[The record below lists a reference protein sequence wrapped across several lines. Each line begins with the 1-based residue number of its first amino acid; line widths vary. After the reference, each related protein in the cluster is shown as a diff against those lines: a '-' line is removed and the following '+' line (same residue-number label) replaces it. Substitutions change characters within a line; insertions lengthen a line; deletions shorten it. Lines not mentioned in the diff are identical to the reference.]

1 MAEVSS
7 QTLHIVARELASE
20 LNEAR
25 ASLEAFGEQQDNL
38 ALLRKCNEHLHSV
51 HGALRVAEVYGAA
64 LLAEEMGQ
72 VAHYLI
78 ANFAEKRHLAEG
90 LDALMRAMVQ
100 LPTYLERVMSGGR
113 DMALVLLPLLNDLRA
128 VRGHALLSEGTLL
141 LLNLSSD
148 QQANPTAG
156 AGDGALTVSQWARK
170 LRTRFQ
176 LGLLGWIKGE
186 RIDQNLEI
194 LSRTAEKLEH
204 VATTQAVFQLWWVVG
219 SVLEA
224 LREGGL
230 EGSASVKRL
239 LGQADREMKRLYEL
253 GEARYADSP
262 PLELLNNLLYYVA
275 RARTNGPRVAAVRA
289 SFRLSELLPVDD
301 GVEQARESL
310 SAPSVKLMKT
320 VAAAIKEDLSRVKDA
335 LDIFV
340 RQGGTQV
347 DELAPQ
353 LDLLKKIAD
362 TLGVLGL
369 GELRDKVQTETADLQ
384 NIVAQ
389 KSAATEGTLLR
400 MAATLI
406 KVEDSLDEQ
415 LVGMIVP
422 TAEAGAAPPKP
433 AGPDDIEFRL
443 VTEAV
448 LRECIVNM
456 ARIKEAIAHSVEK
469 PREAQAIDQIPQL
482 MRGITAGLLMLGK
495 TRVVEIMEGIDKALQ
510 NFVRSDGLTLPQ
522 EAVDRLAD
530 AIVAVEY
537 YMETIQAGRADPWYM
552 LDNAET
558 CLRFLA
564 EAQPIPR
571 VESYGAGS
579 DHARTVVIEPSASTV
594 ALGTVHEPT
603 SVLDPVTQEVRRP
616 TKPAAAPQPA
626 ATEPPPIPPALTKPV
641 DREVDPEFV
650 ELFIEEAK
658 DEIAK
663 LNQFFP
669 LWDSNPQDQEALVNV
684 RRSFHTL
691 KGSGRMVGAQLIG
704 DFAWSIE
711 NMLNRVINK
720 TLDRTPDMMALMRSA
735 VAAVPELVEQ
745 LETGRAPRA
754 DIAKIINTSN
764 GLAGVRPGS
773 STPAPQ
779 ATPAVRRAPEAPV
792 LATAAA
798 RPQVAA
804 APAPEKK
811 TAPAVAPP
819 RASFEPPMDPGLH
832 EIYAKETAGHLA
844 AIRKFIGACALATAP
859 YAVSEDLHRSC
870 HTLSGTA
877 KTAGAR
883 QGIKIAEPLNRYI
896 RKLYDNSIGLSDPG
910 LAALKDSVTAIQ
922 QVVDNINETTGFF
935 LDHGSIVNRLVELEH
950 GLDLEISRLAD
961 RLSATNITASGEY
974 VAPSVTTIVHEQL
987 RVPELKRE
995 PVLSSVPQAQV
1006 PVMHVEKPSGAVA
1019 QARPAG
1025 AHEPATIE
1033 LAPIEPG
1040 VLATGLFVA
1049 EPSVLEAT
1057 IDVAHAVAAESA
1069 QKHAEAVE
1077 ITVDPAALHEQVTL
1091 DSASKDA
1098 SADAALVTAAPAGVT
1113 VDSASAPQSG
1123 HPEAVPQEITLDST
1137 AASQKISI
1145 GTAAPELA
1153 SAAASQGIDLAAA
1166 PEEVTLDPAASQEIS
1181 LDTAA
1186 LEELSRAAAAAP
1198 GIDLDLPLAAE
1209 TAAADAAA
1217 SAATQEIPLLPVAE
1231 EITLDSSAAP
1241 EEITLGSS
1249 ATSEEIALDSSAVPE
1264 EITLSSSA
1272 APEEITLSSVGAEDG
1287 SALDADSAAD
1297 EIVLDPAFTQEVAA
1311 IVLEGSGLGEEVTL
1325 DSGST
1330 DAPPAGEIV
1339 ELEATDASMLET
1351 LSWSYENFPQDRD
1364 SVASAVVTIDSQAL
1378 AVTPASVPEAIAL
1391 DVAAAAAAEEF
1402 TLGSFGEHKE
1412 IASAT
1417 PEEVT
1422 PVSTGTDEA
1431 EALIATGESDSAAL
1445 DATAATQE
1453 IPLISATAAE
1463 EITLDAGTA
1472 PEDIVLD
1479 ASASAASEEITL
1491 DAGTAPEEIT
1501 LDSSAAPEEI
1511 NLSSTGS
1518 HEEIA
1523 LGSAAATDA
1532 IARDSGQE
1540 IELASGGTPEEI
1552 TLDSAA
1558 TQEAEAI
1565 SLDDLN
1571 VGEQVTLDT
1580 ASEFKPGDASE
1591 IVELEATD
1599 ASMLETLSW
1608 SYENFPQDRDATAS
1622 TAVTNDLQTAASEA
1636 AEEIELTSSDD
1647 LTQES
1652 VVLET
1657 PDDLGVVGEAADID
1671 VTSRSLLQMNE
1682 PLPPEAS
1689 DIVIETAAWA
1699 AEFEP
1704 PVLPMETSHAV
1715 NRDDAETTRVPFLR
1729 PADVPTLMGDAV
1741 VSSASDAPVTEQAVP
1756 PAVTA
1761 GEPVEEEEEYDDSDF
1776 DPDVAAIFTEEATE
1790 LLDTA
1795 DHSLS
1800 SWIRDRANN
1809 ALVFELKRAVHTLK
1823 GGARMAGIRSM
1834 GDLSHELETLMG
1846 LVETGQVPAEQRVFT
1861 ALQASLDELHRMRDL
1876 VAGGERAQPARQL
1889 MRRIRA
1895 LTAGEPEPAPAA
1907 AAPVAAA
1914 PIAPQIVAPAF
1925 DAPAE
1930 EVVEI
1935 ESYSP
1940 DDKHIGSETDIVPTL
1955 TDAEVQSALEPEI
1968 EAVSDVEVEFGADE
1982 LGAVAPRE
1990 SVRVEET
1997 PPPTATAA
2005 HAATGIHAALDVSTV
2020 PPELPPDTETE
2031 ETTAAAPA
2039 EPQAPTLPGRERQT
2053 QQQEPRE
2060 FARVDADLLDNLLN
2074 SAGEVSIFR
2083 SRMEQQVSSIEFNL
2097 AELGRTVT
2105 RLKDQL
2111 RKIELETEAQILHR
2125 HHEEHPDRA
2134 DFDPLELDRYSTIQ
2148 QLTRAFAES
2157 VSDVSSIEGLLE
2169 NLTREAQNLLLQQS
2183 RVVTEMQNGL
2193 MRTRMVPFQ
2202 RHVQRLSRLV
2212 RQVANDTD
2220 KRVELVVQGANGE
2233 LDRQVLE
2240 RMLPPFEHML
2250 RNSVVHGIETPEERV
2265 ARGKPAQGTIKVG
2278 LHREGSEMV
2287 IVLEDDGRGIDVN
2300 AVRERAK
2307 QRGLLQP
2314 GRVLSDEEAMQLI
2327 LEPGFSTASNVTQH
2341 AGRGV
2346 GMDVVVNEIKK
2357 LGGALFTQSQPGQG
2371 VKFTIR
2377 LPFTLAITQ
2386 ALIVRTGD
2394 ELYALPLPSVEGVA
2408 RISKS
2413 EVVKHLAEETPT
2425 FNYGGQVYRLQH
2437 LGAFVGGGPSQLPE
2451 LDVSVPLILIRA
2463 GEHSTAIVT
2472 DELVGSREMVVKS
2485 VGPQIATIR
2494 GIAGATILGDGR
2506 IVIILDM
2513 HSLVRAEWRTKAS
2526 SLQTQ
2531 PKEDKRTFALVVDDS
2546 ITVRRVTQR
2555 LLERNGMRVMTAK
2568 DGVDALSILQEH
2580 IPDVILLDV
2589 EMPRMDGYELA
2600 TQVRADARLTDIPI
2614 VMITSRTGEKHR
2626 ARAIEIGVNDYL
2638 GKPYQ
2643 ENQLLDAIEPLV
2655 RARRRKVS

>member
-38 ALLRKCNEHLHSV
+38 ALLRKCNEHLHAV

-72 VAHYLI
+72 VANYLI
-78 ANFAEKRHLAEG
+78 ANFNEKRHLAEG

-148 QQANPTAG
+148 QQANPVAG
-156 AGDGALTVSQWARK
+156 AAEGALTVAQWARK

-186 RIDQNLEI
+186 RVDQNLET
-194 LSRTAEKLEH
+194 LSRTSEKLEH

-219 SVLEA
+219 AILEA

-230 EGSASVKRL
+230 EGSASIKRL
-239 LGQADREMKRLYEL
+239 LGQADREMKRLYEA

-289 SFRLSELLPVDD
+289 SFRLSELLPVDE

-353 LDLLKKIAD
+353 LELLKKIAD

-384 NIVAQ
+384 AIVAQ
-389 KSAATEGTLLR
+389 KSKASEGTLLR

-422 TAEAGAAPPKP
+422 TADSSAPAKP
-433 AGPDDIEFRL
+433 AGPDDIEFRQ

-456 ARIKEAIAHSVEK
+456 ARIKEAIAHSLDK
-469 PREAQAIDQIPQL
+469 PREGTAVDQIPQL

-558 CLRFLA
+558 CLRYLA
-564 EAQPIPR
+564 EAQPVPR
-571 VESYGAGS
+571 VEAFGGTTS
-579 DHARTVVIEPSASTV
+579 DHARTVVIEPHAATV
-594 ALGTVHEPT
+594 ALGTEHEPT
-603 SVLDPVTQEVRRP
+603 AVLDPVTQEVRRP
-616 TKPAAAPQPA
+616 TKPAAAPQPPA
-626 ATEPPPIPPALTKPV
+626 PMPPALTKPV

-704 DFAWSIE
+704 DFAWSVE

-720 TLDRTPDMMALMRSA
+720 TLDRTPDIMALMRSA

-745 LETGRAPRA
+745 LETGRAPQA
-754 DIAKIINTSN
+754 DIAKIINTAN
-764 GLAGVRPGS
+764 TLAGVRPGTATQTLAAAPAAAPKPAPARRPEPPVLTAAAMEAPTLS
-773 STPAPQ
+773 PLPEKKTEPAPQ
-779 ATPAVRRAPEAPV
+779 AITPAAESAESR
-792 LATAAA
+792 
-798 RPQVAA
+798 
-804 APAPEKK
+804 
-811 TAPAVAPP
+811 
-819 RASFEPPMDPGLH
+819 MDPALH

-844 AIRKFIGACALATAP
+844 TIHKFIAACRLATPP
-859 YAVSEDLHRSC
+859 YVVTEDLHRSC

-896 RKLYDNSIGLSDPG
+896 RKLYDNSIGMSDAGLASLSD
-910 LAALKDSVTAIQ
+910 AVTAIQ
-922 QVVDNINETTGFF
+922 QVVENINENTGFF
-935 LDHGSIVNRLVELEH
+935 LDHDVIVRRLNDLEH
-950 GLDLEISRLAD
+950 SLDAEISRIAELGATT
-961 RLSATNITASGEY
+961 SANATNSEATGEHLITSTAATSVNLQLSVPPLEPVHVDEMSLAEVNAMLPPIEPETFELSPVEPSMLESGAFDATTLVVGEEINLQ
-974 VAPSVTTIVHEQL
+974 APEVSVEDIEL
-987 RVPELKRE
+987 AVPEL
-995 PVLSSVPQAQV
+995 
-1006 PVMHVEKPSGAVA
+1006 
-1019 QARPAG
+1019 
-1025 AHEPATIE
+1025 
-1033 LAPIEPG
+1033 
-1040 VLATGLFVA
+1040 
-1049 EPSVLEAT
+1049 
-1057 IDVAHAVAAESA
+1057 
-1069 QKHAEAVE
+1069 
-1077 ITVDPAALHEQVTL
+1077 
-1091 DSASKDA
+1091 
-1098 SADAALVTAAPAGVT
+1098 
-1113 VDSASAPQSG
+1113 
-1123 HPEAVPQEITLDST
+1123 
-1137 AASQKISI
+1137 
-1145 GTAAPELA
+1145 
-1153 SAAASQGIDLAAA
+1153 
-1166 PEEVTLDPAASQEIS
+1166 
-1181 LDTAA
+1181 
-1186 LEELSRAAAAAP
+1186 
-1198 GIDLDLPLAAE
+1198 
-1209 TAAADAAA
+1209 
-1217 SAATQEIPLLPVAE
+1217 
-1231 EITLDSSAAP
+1231 
-1241 EEITLGSS
+1241 
-1249 ATSEEIALDSSAVPE
+1249 
-1264 EITLSSSA
+1264 
-1272 APEEITLSSVGAEDG
+1272 
-1287 SALDADSAAD
+1287 
-1297 EIVLDPAFTQEVAA
+1297 
-1311 IVLEGSGLGEEVTL
+1311 
-1325 DSGST
+1325 
-1330 DAPPAGEIV
+1330 
-1339 ELEATDASMLET
+1339 
-1351 LSWSYENFPQDRD
+1351 
-1364 SVASAVVTIDSQAL
+1364 VV
-1378 AVTPASVPEAIAL
+1378 
-1391 DVAAAAAAEEF
+1391 
-1402 TLGSFGEHKE
+1402 
-1412 IASAT
+1412 
-1417 PEEVT
+1417 
-1422 PVSTGTDEA
+1422 
-1431 EALIATGESDSAAL
+1431 
-1445 DATAATQE
+1445 
-1453 IPLISATAAE
+1453 E
-1463 EITLDAGTA
+1463 EITLDAAALAGGATEA
-1472 PEDIVLD
+1472 LGEEIVLG
-1479 ASASAASEEITL
+1479 AVEV
-1491 DAGTAPEEIT
+1491 
-1501 LDSSAAPEEI
+1501 
-1511 NLSSTGS
+1511 
-1518 HEEIA
+1518 
-1523 LGSAAATDA
+1523 
-1532 IARDSGQE
+1532 
-1540 IELASGGTPEEI
+1540 TPEEI
-1552 TLDSAA
+1552 TLDEPAGEVVEI
-1558 TQEAEAI
+1558 EA
-1565 SLDDLN
+1565 
-1571 VGEQVTLDT
+1571 GFKGLDT
-1580 ASEFKPGDASE
+1580 
-1591 IVELEATD
+1591 LQ
-1599 ASMLETLSW
+1599 W
-1608 SYENFPQDRDATAS
+1608 SYENFPKDGADAANHDGS
-1622 TAVTNDLQTAASEA
+1622 SGELQVEAV
-1636 AEEIELTSSDD
+1636 ELSSDDD
-1647 LTQES
+1647 LTQEAAALAELTQEEPGI
-1652 VVLET
+1652 VV
-1657 PDDLGVVGEAADID
+1657 DEAQLLLDESNRA
-1671 VTSRSLLQMNE
+1671 LLQLNE
-1682 PLPPEAS
+1682 PLPAEAT
-1689 DIVIETAAWA
+1689 DLIVETAPWA
-1699 AEFEP
+1699 AEYEP
-1704 PVLPMETSHAV
+1704 PMLPPESAV
-1715 NRDDAETTRVPFLR
+1715 ARDDAETIRSPSLR
-1729 PADVPTLMGDAV
+1729 PAADETLGEAAAMAATPELAPFSEPAEMAAFDDQPAAPSEAAPGAEQ
-1741 VSSASDAPVTEQAVP
+1741 SQAMASETSAEPISEPASAAQSQAVSEVA
-1756 PAVTA
+1756 PAAQQPGASAT
-1761 GEPVEEEEEYDDSDF
+1761 EPEDEGDYDDSDF

-1790 LLDTA
+1790 LLETA
-1795 DHSLS
+1795 DQSLS
-1800 SWIRDRANN
+1800 SWIRDRANT
-1809 ALVFELKRAVHTLK
+1809 ALVFELKRVVHTLK
-1823 GGARMAGIRSM
+1823 GGARMAGIRAM

-1846 LVETGQVPAEQRVFT
+1846 LVETGQVPAEQRVFD
-1861 ALQASLDELHRMRDL
+1861 ALQASLDELHRMRDV
-1876 VAGGERAQPARQL
+1876 VASGERCKPAREL

-1895 LTAGEPEPAPAA
+1895 LANGEAEEAPAPVSAPQAA
-1907 AAPVAAA
+1907 AAEPTSAAAIMPAA
-1914 PIAPQIVAPAF
+1914 PIAPEIVPPAALTPEPVF

-1930 EVVEI
+1930 EIVEI
-1935 ESYSP
+1935 EDYSP
-1940 DDKHIGSETDIVPTL
+1940 DDRDIGSQTDIVPTL
-1955 TDAEVQSALEPEI
+1955 TDIEALVEEEAAAEKALAEGELSEGAWSEEPSAPEI

-1997 PPPTATAA
+1997 PDAA
-2005 HAATGIHAALDVSTV
+2005 IQAEHAATGVHAAHDVSAV
-2020 PPELPPDTETE
+2020 APELPPDGSEQQE
-2031 ETTAAAPA
+2031 EAAEAQAPA
-2039 EPQAPTLPGRERQT
+2039 LPGREKPT
-2053 QQQEPRE
+2053 QQEPRE

-2074 SAGEVSIFR
+2074 NAGEVSIFR

-2105 RLKDQL
+2105 RLKEQL
-2111 RKIELETEAQILHR
+2111 RKLELETESQILHR
-2125 HHEEHPDRA
+2125 HQEQFPDRA
-2134 DFDPLELDRYSTIQ
+2134 DFDPLEMDRYSTIQ

-2212 RQVANDTD
+2212 RQVANDT
-2220 KRVELVVQGANGE
+2220 KKSVELVVVGANGE

-2265 ARGKPAQGTIKVG
+2265 ASGKPAQGTIKVG

-2307 QRGLLQP
+2307 QRGLLQA
-2314 GRVLSDEEAMQLI
+2314 GRVLTDEEAMQLI
-2327 LEPGFSTASNVTQH
+2327 LEPGFSTASTITQH

-2357 LGGALFTQSQPGQG
+2357 LGGALFTASELGKG

-2408 RISKS
+2408 RIPKS
-2413 EVVKHLAEETPT
+2413 EVQRHLAEESPT

-2437 LGAFVGGGPSQLPE
+2437 LGAFVGGGPSALPE

-2513 HSLVRAEWRTKAS
+2513 GTLVRSDWRGGKAP
-2526 SLQTQ
+2526 LEQQ
-2531 PKEDKRTFALVVDDS
+2531 GPKQDNRTFALVVDDS

-2580 IPDVILLDV
+2580 IPDVILLDI

-2614 VMITSRTGEKHR
+2614 VMITSRVGEKHR

-2655 RARRRKVS
+2655 QARRRKVS

>member
-38 ALLRKCNEHLHSV
+38 ALLRKCNEHLHAV

-72 VAHYLI
+72 VANYLI
-78 ANFAEKRHLAEG
+78 ANFNEKRHLAEG

-148 QQANPTAG
+148 QQANPVANSG
-156 AGDGALTVSQWARK
+156 EAALTVAQWARK

-186 RIDQNLEI
+186 RLDQNLEI

-219 SVLEA
+219 AVLEA

-230 EGSASVKRL
+230 EGSASIKRL
-239 LGQADREMKRLYEL
+239 LGQADREMKRLYES
-253 GEARYADSP
+253 GEARYSDSP
-262 PLELLNNLLYYVA
+262 PLELLNNVLYYVA

-353 LDLLKKIAD
+353 LELLKKIAD

-369 GELRDKVQTETADLQ
+369 GELRDKVQSETTDLQ
-384 NIVAQ
+384 AIVAN
-389 KSAATEGTLLR
+389 KSKASEGTLLR

-422 TAEAGAAPPKP
+422 TATESGSAPAKP
-433 AGPDDIEFRL
+433 AGPDEIEFRL

-456 ARIKEAIAHSVEK
+456 ARIKEAIAHTLDK
-469 PREAQAIDQIPQL
+469 PREGAAVDQIPQL

-558 CLRFLA
+558 CLRYLA
-564 EAQPIPR
+564 ETPPVPR
-571 VESYGAGS
+571 VEAFGGTTA
-579 DHARTVVIEPSASTV
+579 DHARTVVIEPHAPTV
-594 ALGTVHEPT
+594 ALGTEHEPT
-603 SVLDPVTQEVRRP
+603 AVLDPVTHEVRRP
-616 TKPAAAPQPA
+616 TKPVAAPQP
-626 ATEPPPIPPALTKPV
+626 PPAPPAMPPALTKPV

-704 DFAWSIE
+704 DFAWSVE
-711 NMLNRVINK
+711 NLLNRVINK
-720 TLDRTPDMMALMRSA
+720 TLDRTPDMMSLMRSA
-735 VAAVPELVEQ
+735 VAAIPELVEQ
-745 LETGRAPRA
+745 LETGRAPQA
-754 DIAKIINTSN
+754 DIAKIINTAN
-764 GLAGVRPGS
+764 TLAGVRPPS
-773 STPAPQ
+773 ATQ
-779 ATPAVRRAPEAPV
+779 AM
-792 LATAAA
+792 
-798 RPQVAA
+798 AA
-804 APAPEKK
+804 APAAAPVRRPEPPVLTATAMEAPTLSPLPEKK
-811 TAPAVAPP
+811 TAPAPEAITPAA
-819 RASFEPPMDPGLH
+819 ASAESPMDPGLH
-832 EIYAKETAGHLA
+832 EIYAKETAGHLGT
-844 AIRKFIGACALATAP
+844 IHKFIAACRLATPP
-859 YAVSEDLHRSC
+859 YAVTEDLHRSC

-896 RKLYDNSIGLSDPG
+896 RKLYDNSIGMSDAGLASLSD
-910 LAALKDSVTAIQ
+910 AVTAIQ
-922 QVVDNINETTGFF
+922 QVVENINENTGFF
-935 LDHGSIVNRLVELEH
+935 LDHDLIVRRLHDLENA
-950 GLDLEISRLAD
+950 LDSEISRIAELGA
-961 RLSATNITASGEY
+961 STTANATNSEATGEHFVTSTAATSINQQIS
-974 VAPSVTTIVHEQL
+974 VRAPL
-987 RVPELKRE
+987 A
-995 PVLSSVPQAQV
+995 PVD
-1006 PVMHVEKPSGAVA
+1006 VEEMSLTAVNA
-1019 QARPAG
+1019 MLP
-1025 AHEPATIE
+1025 
-1033 LAPIEPG
+1033 PIEPETFELSP
-1040 VLATGLFVA
+1040 V
-1049 EPSVLEAT
+1049 EPSVLE
-1057 IDVAHAVAAESA
+1057 SG
-1069 QKHAEAVE
+1069 
-1077 ITVDPAALHEQVTL
+1077 TL
-1091 DSASKDA
+1091 DA
-1098 SADAALVTAAPAGVT
+1098 T
-1113 VDSASAPQSG
+1113 
-1123 HPEAVPQEITLDST
+1123 TL
-1137 AASQKISI
+1137 I
-1145 GTAAPELA
+1145 GEDINFNAPEV
-1153 SAAASQGIDLAAA
+1153 SIEEIDLAA
-1166 PEEVTLDPAASQEIS
+1166 PEMIV
-1181 LDTAA
+1181 
-1186 LEELSRAAAAAP
+1186 
-1198 GIDLDLPLAAE
+1198 
-1209 TAAADAAA
+1209 
-1217 SAATQEIPLLPVAE
+1217 E
-1231 EITLDSSAAP
+1231 EITLDAAELTGESITLDAPSAGATEATGEQIVLGSVEVTP
-1241 EEITLGSS
+1241 EEITLGES
-1249 ATSEEIALDSSAVPE
+1249 
-1264 EITLSSSA
+1264 
-1272 APEEITLSSVGAEDG
+1272 
-1287 SALDADSAAD
+1287 
-1297 EIVLDPAFTQEVAA
+1297 
-1311 IVLEGSGLGEEVTL
+1311 
-1325 DSGST
+1325 
-1330 DAPPAGEIV
+1330 AGEVV
-1339 ELEATDASMLET
+1339 ELEAGFNGLDT
-1351 LSWSYENFPQDRD
+1351 LQWSYENFPK
-1364 SVASAVVTIDSQAL
+1364 
-1378 AVTPASVPEAIAL
+1378 
-1391 DVAAAAAAEEF
+1391 AE
-1402 TLGSFGEHKE
+1402 
-1412 IASAT
+1412 
-1417 PEEVT
+1417 
-1422 PVSTGTDEA
+1422 
-1431 EALIATGESDSAAL
+1431 
-1445 DATAATQE
+1445 
-1453 IPLISATAAE
+1453 
-1463 EITLDAGTA
+1463 
-1472 PEDIVLD
+1472 
-1479 ASASAASEEITL
+1479 ASAAANSDVSNGEVVVEEVELTADGDLTL
-1491 DAGTAPEEIT
+1491 E
-1501 LDSSAAPEEI
+1501 
-1511 NLSSTGS
+1511 
-1518 HEEIA
+1518 
-1523 LGSAAATDA
+1523 AAA
-1532 IARDSGQE
+1532 
-1540 IELASGGTPEEI
+1540 
-1552 TLDSAA
+1552 
-1558 TQEAEAI
+1558 
-1565 SLDDLN
+1565 
-1571 VGEQVTLDT
+1571 
-1580 ASEFKPGDASE
+1580 
-1591 IVELEATD
+1591 LEA
-1599 ASMLETLSW
+1599 
-1608 SYENFPQDRDATAS
+1608 
-1622 TAVTNDLQTAASEA
+1622 
-1636 AEEIELTSSDD
+1636 
-1647 LTQES
+1647 LTQEEPGIIVDEDQLLLDES
-1652 VVLET
+1652 NR
-1657 PDDLGVVGEAADID
+1657 A
-1671 VTSRSLLQMNE
+1671 LLQMNE
-1682 PLPPEAS
+1682 PLPEEAT
-1689 DIVIETAAWA
+1689 DLIVETAPWA

-1704 PVLPMETSHAV
+1704 PVLPVESAVPARESAHA
-1715 NRDDAETTRVPFLR
+1715 RDDAETIRSPLLR
-1729 PADVPTLMGDAV
+1729 PAADETLASASAEPPAHGAFATDDAERAQEAFASDAGESAAQGTFASDAGESAAQGTFASDAAEPTRGTLASDAAEPARGTLASDTV
-1741 VSSASDAPVTEQAVP
+1741 EPTRGTLASEAAESAYGTSASDAAESAHGALAGDAAVSAAS
-1756 PAVTA
+1756 PAVAAAAASSIFEAAPVGPESHTTSEVAPAAQQLGASADAEQPYATA
-1761 GEPVEEEEEYDDSDF
+1761 SQPVETPISEPASIAAQSETVSEVVPAAQQPGALPATAAPASAPIEEEEGDYDDSDF

-1790 LLDTA
+1790 LLETA
-1795 DHSLS
+1795 DQSLS
-1800 SWIRDRANN
+1800 SWIRDRANS
-1809 ALVFELKRAVHTLK
+1809 ALVFELKRVVHTLK
-1823 GGARMAGIRSM
+1823 GGARMAGIRAM

-1846 LVETGQVPAEQRVFT
+1846 LVETGQVPAEQRVFD
-1861 ALQASLDELHRMRDL
+1861 ALQASLDELHRMRDV
-1876 VAGGERAQPARQL
+1876 VASGDRCKPAREL

-1895 LTAGEPEPAPAA
+1895 LCNGEAEEAAPTAETPATPSPAA
-1907 AAPVAAA
+1907 MMAAAISPAA
-1914 PIAPQIVAPAF
+1914 PIAPEVVPPAALTPAPLF
-1925 DAPAE
+1925 EAPAE

-1940 DDKHIGSETDIVPTL
+1940 DDKDIGSQTDIVPTL
-1955 TDAEVQSALEPEI
+1955 TDIEALLEEEAAAERALAAEARSEGGWSEETTAASRSAVAPDV
-1968 EAVSDVEVEFGADE
+1968 EAVSEVEVEFGADE

-1990 SVRVEET
+1990 AVRVEEVPDAAIQAEHAST
-1997 PPPTATAA
+1997 GVHAA
-2005 HAATGIHAALDVSTV
+2005 HDVSV
-2020 PPELPPDTETE
+2020 VAPELPPDGEQQQE
-2031 ETTAAAPA
+2031 EAAEQAAPA
-2039 EPQAPTLPGRERQT
+2039 LPGREKQAA
-2053 QQQEPRE
+2053 QEPRE

-2074 SAGEVSIFR
+2074 NAGEVSIFR

-2111 RKIELETEAQILHR
+2111 RKIELETESQILHR
-2125 HHEEHPDRA
+2125 HQEDYPDRA
-2134 DFDPLELDRYSTIQ
+2134 DFDPLEMDRYSSLQ

-2212 RQVANDTD
+2212 RQVANDT
-2220 KRVELVVQGANGE
+2220 KKSVELVVQGANGE

-2300 AVRERAK
+2300 AVRERARQK
-2307 QRGLLQP
+2307 GLLQA
-2314 GRVLSDEEAMQLI
+2314 GRVLTDEEAMQLI
-2327 LEPGFSTASNVTQH
+2327 LEPGFSTASTITQH

-2357 LGGALFTQSQPGQG
+2357 LGGALFTASELGKG

-2408 RISKS
+2408 RIPKS
-2413 EVVKHLAEETPT
+2413 EVQRHLAEEVPT
-2425 FNYGGQVYRLQH
+2425 FTYGGQVYRLQH
-2437 LGAFVGGGPSQLPE
+2437 LGAFVGGGPSALPE

-2513 HSLVRAEWRTKAS
+2513 GTLVRSDWRGGR
-2526 SLQTQ
+2526 Q
-2531 PKEDKRTFALVVDDS
+2531 PLEQQGPKQDTRTFALVVDDS

-2580 IPDVILLDV
+2580 IPDVILLDI

-2614 VMITSRTGEKHR
+2614 VMITSRVGEKHR

-2655 RARRRKVS
+2655 QARRRKVS